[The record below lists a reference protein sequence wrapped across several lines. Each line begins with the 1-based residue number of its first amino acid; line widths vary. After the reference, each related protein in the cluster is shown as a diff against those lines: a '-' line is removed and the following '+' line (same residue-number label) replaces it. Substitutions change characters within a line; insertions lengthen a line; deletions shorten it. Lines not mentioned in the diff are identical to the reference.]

1 MEPRICSLMTVA
13 VVFGVLA
20 AVIYFGFLVLSK
32 FTGGKLLK
40 LEDVDEK
47 LAERLDEWMPLPDAW
62 HGAARLWVLV
72 LWGVY
77 AAVIGAIMAYQRESA
92 GKWYWGIGAFVVWMV
107 VVCIVEAIAPR
118 LSLRK
123 SAQSLC
129 FYIPLFRLLSWLSF
143 PFVWLPVISTE
154 HAMEKA
160 VEQGEE
166 DVNIST
172 AEDEILSLINKSD
185 DEADEDGGIE
195 DDERRMISGALALD
209 DKTVHE
215 IMTPRVDVD
224 GVELHA
230 SLEDIKAL
238 IVSSGHSRIPVY
250 EGTIDKIRGIISAKD
265 LLNTAK
271 VTEAE
276 KHGLETLCREPLF
289 VPETKNIGDLLAEF
303 QAKNTHFAVVIDE
316 YGGTSGIVTFE
327 DILEEVVGD
336 IWDEY
341 DVPEAEVVPD
351 AANDG
356 WFIFD
361 ARTPISE
368 VNEKLETSIPENE
381 DYDTLGGY
389 LASEAGHIPQEK
401 EQVVTEHVEAEILSA
416 EPRLVKKVRARKA
429 PQEAEKTDG
438 RSED

>member
-1 MEPRICSLMTVA
+1 MEPRICSLIAVA
-13 VVFGVLA
+13 AVFGVIA

-47 LAERLDEWMPLPDAW
+47 LAERLDEWMPLPDTW

-72 LWGVY
+72 LWGAY
-77 AAVIGAIMAYQRESA
+77 AAVVGAIVAFQSA
-92 GKWYWGIGAFVVWMV
+92 TSDKWIWGVGAFVVWML

-118 LSLRK
+118 LSLRT

-154 HAMEKA
+154 HAKEKA
-160 VEQGEE
+160 VEQGE
-166 DVNIST
+166 DDANIST

-185 DEADEDGGIE
+185 DDTDEDSGIE

-224 GVELHA
+224 GVELNA

-238 IVSSGHSRIPVY
+238 IVTSGHSRIPVY

-271 VTEAE
+271 VAEAA
-276 KHGLETLCREPLF
+276 KHGLGTLCREPLF

-351 AANDG
+351 TANDG
-356 WFIFD
+356 WFIFE

-401 EQVVTEHVEAEILSA
+401 EEVVTEFIEAEILSA
-416 EPRLVKKVRARKA
+416 EPRLVKKVRARKRI
-429 PQEAEKTDG
+429 EEGERNEKG
-438 RSED
+438 EEN

>member
-1 MEPRICSLMTVA
+1 
-13 VVFGVLA
+13 
-20 AVIYFGFLVLSK
+20 
-32 FTGGKLLK
+32 
-40 LEDVDEK
+40 
-47 LAERLDEWMPLPDAW
+47 
-62 HGAARLWVLV
+62 
-72 LWGVY
+72 
-77 AAVIGAIMAYQRESA
+77 
-92 GKWYWGIGAFVVWMV
+92 
-107 VVCIVEAIAPR
+107 
-118 LSLRK
+118 
-123 SAQSLC
+123 
-129 FYIPLFRLLSWLSF
+129 
-143 PFVWLPVISTE
+143 
-154 HAMEKA
+154 MEKA

-429 PQEAEKTDG
+429 PQENEKTDG